1 VEYTASINRYRLPS
15 FSAKPW
21 RRRPGLV
28 LAMTGLALAD
38 RIAPGLGAW
47 AAVRMCMKL
56 PRGTSADGVA
66 APADGCRSMVRV
78 PGLTAASITTE
89 AWGEGPVVYLMHG
102 WGANRGSWYPFVGPL
117 TQAGF
122 HVVALDALG
131 HGDSGPGAYGPGR
144 TVFPELVA
152 ALRAAVSH
160 HGPAHAVV
168 AHSMGAL
175 AAQVAILD
183 GLPAERL
190 VLISPP
196 PDMWSAIQPF
206 ADTVGFGKHI
216 QARMP
221 RGFERLL
228 RTPISQFDAAARAA
242 ECETLPPALVIHDV
256 TDKRVPFRLGA
267 MLATAWPC
275 ARLQLT
281 NGLGHNRILRDEE
294 VIALS
299 AEFLAGSAKMINLST
314 SPRRT
319 ALLIACTVAA
329 VGAFA
334 TAATDAA

>member
-1 VEYTASINRYRLPS
+1 VEYTASFTRYKLPS
-15 FSAKPW
+15 FSARPW
-21 RRRPGLV
+21 HRRPGLV

-38 RIAPGLGAW
+38 RTAPALGAW
-47 AAVRMCMKL
+47 AAARMCMRL
-56 PRGTSADGVA
+56 PRGTSANEFA
-66 APADGCRSMVRV
+66 APADGYRDLVRV
-78 PGLTAASITTE
+78 AGLRSSGIMTE

-102 WGANRGSWYPFVGPL
+102 WGSNRESWYAFVGPL
-117 TQAGF
+117 TRAGF
-122 HVVALDALG
+122 RVVALDALG
-131 HGDSGPGAYGPGR
+131 HGDSGPGAYGRGR
-144 TVFPELVA
+144 TVFPELVT
-152 ALRAAVSH
+152 ALRAAVGH

-175 AAQVAILD
+175 ATQVAILD

-221 RGFERLL
+221 RAFERLL
-228 RTPISQFDAAARAA
+228 RTPLSQFDAAARAA

-281 NGLGHNRILRDEE
+281 RGLGHNRLLHDEE
-294 VIALS
+294 VIAAS
-299 AEFLAGSAKMINLST
+299 AEF
-314 SPRRT
+314 
-319 ALLIACTVAA
+319 VAA
-329 VGAFA
+329 R
-334 TAATDAA
+334 